1 MSWRGA
7 KVMHP
12 RAVELGA
19 LYGVEI
25 HVRSSFGEGPGTV
38 ITGGTS
44 LEHLETRET
53 LAGIVHDL
61 DVSRVTLN
69 GIRTGPGTL
78 SRVFAPLAERG
89 ISVDVIVESGV
100 KGGAADVAFTVR
112 RADFAEA
119 RRLAGEVAGSLGGEV
134 EGEEDLGKV
143 SVVGT
148 GMLNRPVTPPR
159 MFASLGEAGIP
170 IRMVSTSEIQVTCV
184 LPAERVEEAVRV
196 LHRTSNWRRE
206 MFSGTFTAL
215 VTPFRNGEV
224 DVEALEGMV
233 EFQIQHGV
241 SGLVPCG
248 TTGETP
254 AMSEA
259 EDRVVVE
266 TVVRIANGRV
276 PIIAGTG
283 SNSTDMAIKYTKMAQ
298 EVGADGS
305 LQVAPYYNKPTQ
317 EGLYRHFAAIAES
330 TELPLVLY
338 NIPGRTGVTISAETM
353 ARLAE
358 IPNIVGVKDST
369 LSMNMI
375 SDVIR
380 LCGEEFDVLSGDDPM
395 TLPLVALGGRG

>member
-1 MSWRGA
+1 
-7 KVMHP
+7 
-12 RAVELGA
+12 
-19 LYGVEI
+19 
-25 HVRSSFGEGPGTV
+25 
-38 ITGGTS
+38 
-44 LEHLETRET
+44 
-53 LAGIVHDL
+53 
-61 DVSRVTLN
+61 
-69 GIRTGPGTL
+69 
-78 SRVFAPLAERG
+78 
-89 ISVDVIVESGV
+89 
-100 KGGAADVAFTVR
+100 
-112 RADFAEA
+112 
-119 RRLAGEVAGSLGGEV
+119 
-134 EGEEDLGKV
+134 
-143 SVVGT
+143 
-148 GMLNRPVTPPR
+148 
-159 MFASLGEAGIP
+159 
-170 IRMVSTSEIQVTCV
+170 
-184 LPAERVEEAVRV
+184 
-196 LHRTSNWRRE
+196 

-259 EDRVVVE
+259 EDRVVVG

-338 NIPGRTGVTISAETM
+338 NIPGRTGVTISAETI

-395 TLPLVALGGRG
+395 TLPLVALGGRGVISVASNVAPGAVSDMVRAVLEGEWERGRELHYELLPLFRALFVETNPIPVKTAASLLGLCSDEMRLPLVPMEGENLRALQETLDRSAHLLPTPEEV

>member
-1 MSWRGA
+1 
-7 KVMHP
+7 
-12 RAVELGA
+12 
-19 LYGVEI
+19 
-25 HVRSSFGEGPGTV
+25 
-38 ITGGTS
+38 
-44 LEHLETRET
+44 
-53 LAGIVHDL
+53 
-61 DVSRVTLN
+61 
-69 GIRTGPGTL
+69 
-78 SRVFAPLAERG
+78 
-89 ISVDVIVESGV
+89 
-100 KGGAADVAFTVR
+100 
-112 RADFAEA
+112 
-119 RRLAGEVAGSLGGEV
+119 
-134 EGEEDLGKV
+134 
-143 SVVGT
+143 
-148 GMLNRPVTPPR
+148 
-159 MFASLGEAGIP
+159 
-170 IRMVSTSEIQVTCV
+170 
-184 LPAERVEEAVRV
+184 
-196 LHRTSNWRRE
+196 

-259 EDRVVVE
+259 EDRVVVG

-283 SNSTDMAIKYTKMAQ
+283 SNSTDMAIKYTKMAR

-338 NIPGRTGVTISAETM
+338 NIPGRTSVTISAETM

-395 TLPLVALGGRG
+395 TLPLVALGGRGVISVASNVAPGAVSDMVRAVLEGDWERGRELHYELLPLFRALFVETNPIPVKTAASLLGLCSDEMRLPLVPMEGENLRALQETLDRSAHLLPTPEEV

>member
-1 MSWRGA
+1 
-7 KVMHP
+7 
-12 RAVELGA
+12 
-19 LYGVEI
+19 
-25 HVRSSFGEGPGTV
+25 
-38 ITGGTS
+38 
-44 LEHLETRET
+44 
-53 LAGIVHDL
+53 
-61 DVSRVTLN
+61 
-69 GIRTGPGTL
+69 
-78 SRVFAPLAERG
+78 
-89 ISVDVIVESGV
+89 
-100 KGGAADVAFTVR
+100 
-112 RADFAEA
+112 
-119 RRLAGEVAGSLGGEV
+119 
-134 EGEEDLGKV
+134 
-143 SVVGT
+143 
-148 GMLNRPVTPPR
+148 
-159 MFASLGEAGIP
+159 
-170 IRMVSTSEIQVTCV
+170 
-184 LPAERVEEAVRV
+184 
-196 LHRTSNWRRE
+196 

-233 EFQIQHGV
+233 EFQIEHGV

-266 TVVRIANGRV
+266 TVVRVAAGRV
-276 PIIAGTG
+276 PVVAGSG

-317 EGLYRHFAAIAES
+317 EGLFRHFAAIAES
-330 TELPLVLY
+330 TDLPLILY
-338 NIPGRTGVTISAETM
+338 NIPGRTSVTISAETM

-375 SDVIR
+375 SDVIS

-395 TLPLVALGGRG
+395 TLPLISLGGVGVISVASNVAPGAVSDMVSALLSGDFERGRELHFELLPLFRALFVETNPIPVKTAASLLGLCSDEMRLPLIPMSGDNLRLLQETLDRSAHLLPTPEEV

>member
-1 MSWRGA
+1 
-7 KVMHP
+7 
-12 RAVELGA
+12 
-19 LYGVEI
+19 
-25 HVRSSFGEGPGTV
+25 
-38 ITGGTS
+38 
-44 LEHLETRET
+44 
-53 LAGIVHDL
+53 
-61 DVSRVTLN
+61 
-69 GIRTGPGTL
+69 
-78 SRVFAPLAERG
+78 
-89 ISVDVIVESGV
+89 
-100 KGGAADVAFTVR
+100 
-112 RADFAEA
+112 
-119 RRLAGEVAGSLGGEV
+119 
-134 EGEEDLGKV
+134 
-143 SVVGT
+143 
-148 GMLNRPVTPPR
+148 
-159 MFASLGEAGIP
+159 
-170 IRMVSTSEIQVTCV
+170 
-184 LPAERVEEAVRV
+184 
-196 LHRTSNWRRE
+196 

-259 EDRVVVE
+259 EDRVVVG

-298 EVGADGS
+298 DVGADGS
-305 LQVAPYYNKPTQ
+305 LQVAPYYNKPTH

-395 TLPLVALGGRG
+395 TLPLVALGGRGVISVASNVAPGAVSDMVRAVLEGDWERGRELHYELLPLFRALFVETNPIPVKTAASLLGLCSDEMRLPLVPMEGENLRALQETLDRSAHLLPTPEEV

>member
-1 MSWRGA
+1 
-7 KVMHP
+7 
-12 RAVELGA
+12 
-19 LYGVEI
+19 
-25 HVRSSFGEGPGTV
+25 
-38 ITGGTS
+38 
-44 LEHLETRET
+44 
-53 LAGIVHDL
+53 
-61 DVSRVTLN
+61 
-69 GIRTGPGTL
+69 
-78 SRVFAPLAERG
+78 
-89 ISVDVIVESGV
+89 
-100 KGGAADVAFTVR
+100 
-112 RADFAEA
+112 
-119 RRLAGEVAGSLGGEV
+119 
-134 EGEEDLGKV
+134 
-143 SVVGT
+143 
-148 GMLNRPVTPPR
+148 
-159 MFASLGEAGIP
+159 
-170 IRMVSTSEIQVTCV
+170 
-184 LPAERVEEAVRV
+184 
-196 LHRTSNWRRE
+196 

-266 TVVRIANGRV
+266 TVMRVADGRV
-276 PIIAGTG
+276 PVIAGTG
-283 SNSTDMAIKYTKMAQ
+283 SNSTDMAIKYTKMAE

-330 TELPLVLY
+330 TDLPLVLY

-358 IPNIVGVKDST
+358 IPNVVGVKDST

-375 SDVIR
+375 SDVIS

-395 TLPLVALGGRG
+395 TLPLIALGGRGVISVASNVAPGAVSDMVRALLEGDWERGRELHFELLPLFRALFVETNPIPVKTAASLLGLCSDEMRLPLVPMGGENLRLLQETLDRSAHLLPTPEEV